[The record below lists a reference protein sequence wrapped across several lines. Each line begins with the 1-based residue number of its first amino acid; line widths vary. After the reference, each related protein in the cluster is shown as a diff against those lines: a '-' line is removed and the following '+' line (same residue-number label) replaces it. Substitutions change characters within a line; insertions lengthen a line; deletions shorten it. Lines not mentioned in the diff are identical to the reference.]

1 MGHLS
6 MRHYTAMFDDCCQH
20 ALYALSASKNGDD
33 ELGWVAGKLTINF
46 LTEVMAGARLLLRP
60 KILRIG
66 KTSLTLSIGMRD
78 ANSDQLRAEAEFV
91 SVLFDLK
98 IRKSVELGGE
108 ISQRASIF
116 PFHSV

>member
-1 MGHLS
+1 MP
-6 MRHYTAMFDDCCQH
+6 H

-33 ELGWVAGKLTINF
+33 ELGWVAGKPTINF